1 MNKLKSIFTYL
12 ILSVAALVSLF
23 PFLWMLI
30 SMTNKSVDITQGSL
44 MPGTHLFENL
54 RNLFENYNVGSA
66 LFNSFFIA
74 IIATVLCLVISSLA
88 GYGFEVYRSKGKDIV
103 FTILLLSMM
112 IPFAALMVPL
122 FRLFGDISQVFPAIG
137 VDTLYAVILPYVTT
151 AFFVF
156 FFRQNTKMFTKD
168 LIEAGRID
176 GLSEIG
182 IFFRI
187 YMPSMKNT
195 LAAAGI
201 ISFMNNWNNYLWPL
215 VIIQSPENQ
224 TIPLLI
230 SNLGSGYTPDYG
242 VIYTAIVIGTIP
254 TALVFFFLQRYF
266 VEGMTGSVKG

>member
-1 MNKLKSIFTYL
+1 MGVNLE
-12 ILSVAALVSLF
+12 
-23 PFLWMLI
+23 
-30 SMTNKSVDITQGSL
+30 SVDITQGSL
-44 MPGTHLFENL
+44 LPGTHIFENI

-88 GYGFEVYRSKGKDIV
+88 GYGFEIYRSKGKDIV
-103 FTILLLSMM
+103 FNILLLSMM

-122 FRLFGDISQVFPAIG
+122 FRFFGNVSQAIPAIG

-156 FFRQNTKMFTKD
+156 FFRQNTKMFTRD

-176 GLSEIG
+176 GLSELG

-215 VIIQSPENQ
+215 VMLQSSDVQ

-230 SNLGSGYTPDYG
+230 
-242 VIYTAIVIGTIP
+242 
-254 TALVFFFLQRYF
+254 FLI
-266 VEGMTGSVKG
+266 